1 VVLEIL
7 AEMLETYK
15 YLGSL
20 STTKKQGDGA

>member
-15 YLGSL
+15 YLGNL
-20 STTKKQGDGA
+20 SATKKQGDGA